1 MNRQDLQAKLAGK
14 NFIFINHLV
23 KDLGGSKKGSK
34 SQDIE
39 EILSFYDKDSE
50 KTISAFE
57 TKELTNKNRFSKIKD
72 AFHEIRNDWE
82 KLVEFIATNENVP
95 QAVQDAVE
103 KIDSII
109 DAIFPIK
116 D

>member
-1 MNRQDLQAKLAGK
+1 MTRQELKDKLASK

-109 DAIFPIK
+109 DAIFPVK
-116 D
+116 

>member
-1 MNRQDLQAKLAGK
+1 MTRQDLKDKLASK

-109 DAIFPIK
+109 DAIFPVK
-116 D
+116 

>member
-1 MNRQDLQAKLAGK
+1 MTRQELQKELTGKGIIFVNR
-14 NFIFINHLV
+14 LV
-23 KDLGGSKKGSK
+23 KALGGKKIGSK
-34 SQDIE
+34 NQDIE
-39 EILSFYDKDSE
+39 EILGFYDE
-50 KTISAFE
+50 TPERVVSAFE
-57 TKELTNKNRFSKIKD
+57 TAELTRKSRFSKIKD

-109 DAIFPIK
+109 DAIFPVK